1 MRNLSYLSAL
11 LLTLAAIPAH
21 GQGKLPAQFS
31 HWTSSGPSV
40 RIDGAA
46 VEQLSGSDASIL
58 REDGLLDAERRNYEK
73 EGRSLSVTL
82 YRVRDESGAYAA
94 FTALRTAEMAGTD
107 LAPFSAIGRSR
118 ALLVVGQHLLEV
130 TGLEGVSPSEFR
142 DLAAS
147 LQRSKDKSPYPPIG
161 DYLPASGRVPN
172 SEKYLLGPAG
182 LRAVLAEKAFDSLP
196 KDDWL
201 GFAAGAEAILARY
214 RSSGHEFHVL
224 LAEYPTPQAALKQLK
239 RIEQEMPSPGRS
251 VPQIIAR
258 RKGSLVSIVLN
269 PWSADAAGELLDR
282 VRYQTQVTWNE
293 PTHSLKEPTFNVM
306 VVEAFVGTGVILVFA
321 VIAGLGFG
329 GVRLLTKHILPGR
342 VFDRSE
348 RVEILQLGISSKPIE
363 ARDFY

>member
-1 MRNLSYLSAL
+1 MRRLSCLFAL
-11 LLTLAAIPAH
+11 LLSLAAIPAH
-21 GQGKLPAQFS
+21 GQGMLPAQFS
-31 HWTSSGPSV
+31 HWTSSGPSM

-46 VEQLSGSDASIL
+46 VAQLSGSDAVIL
-58 REDGLLDAERRNYEK
+58 REDGLLDAERRNYER
-73 EGRSLSVTL
+73 EGHSLSVTL
-82 YRVRDESGAYAA
+82 YRVRDTSGAYAA
-94 FTALRTAEMAGTD
+94 FTALRTAEMAGSD
-107 LAPFSAIGRSR
+107 LARFSAVGRSR

-130 TGLEGVSPSEFR
+130 TGLEAVSPAELR

-147 LQRSKDKSPYPPIG
+147 LQRSADKTPYPPIG

-182 LRAVLAEKAFDSLP
+182 LHASISAKALDFLP

-201 GFAAGAEAILARY
+201 GFAAGAEAMLARY
-214 RSSGHEFHVL
+214 RSGGHEFHIL
-224 LAEYPTPQAALKQLK
+224 LAEYPTPQAASRQLK
-239 RIEQEMPSPGRS
+239 RIQEIPSPDSS

-293 PTHSLKEPTFNVM
+293 PSHSLKEPSFNVM
-306 VVEAFVGTGVILVFA
+306 VVEAFVGTGVILMFA
-321 VIAGLGFG
+321 VIAGVGFG
-329 GVRLLTKHILPGR
+329 GVRLLTKYVLPGR